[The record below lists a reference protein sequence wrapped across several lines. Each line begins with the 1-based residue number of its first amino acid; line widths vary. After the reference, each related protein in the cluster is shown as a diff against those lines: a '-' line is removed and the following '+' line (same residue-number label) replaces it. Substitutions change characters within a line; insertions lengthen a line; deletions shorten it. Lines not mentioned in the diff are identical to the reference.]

1 MRLSAVGLLLALVVL
16 VGRPVVAD
24 EPWNVPGTPAVKTEH
39 VTFRNAGATLQGTLY
54 LPQVGR
60 PVPAVVALHA
70 ASIGEADAALYRHL
84 REGLPAIGVAVLLF
98 DRRGSGAS
106 TGSARSARY
115 ETLADDGIAGA
126 RAIAKLSA
134 IDKTRIGYWGLSQ
147 GGWLASFAAERDP
160 HAAFAISVSAP
171 LVTPEAQMRFA
182 MANELQLLGYSGAD
196 VAAMLAARKAVDGY
210 DAGKVSRADAVAALQ
225 KIATKPWFSQMYLSS
240 PSDLSTDPA
249 KLADQDHNMH
259 IDPLTPI
266 ERARVPVLFIFG
278 GNDPWIPVAASLERV
293 RTLAKTRANVRYAVI
308 AGASHEMML
317 VKRPSMETDPK
328 SLAGYVPN
336 APAYFTLLASWLT
349 LTLHLDAPP
358 H

>member
-1 MRLSAVGLLLALVVL
+1 MMARFSAVGLFVALIVTIC
-16 VGRPVVAD
+16 RPVAAG
-24 EPWNVPGTPAVKTEH
+24 EPWNVPGTPVIKTQH

-54 LPQVGR
+54 VPESAN

-126 RAIAKLSA
+126 RAIAKLPQ
-134 IDKTRIGYWGLSQ
+134 IDKLRIGYWGLSQ

-182 MANELQLLGYSGAD
+182 MANELELSGYSNAD
-196 VAAMLAARKAVDGY
+196 VTAMLAARSAVDGY

-225 KIATKPWFSQMYLSS
+225 KIAAKPWFSQMYLSS
-240 PSDLSTDPA
+240 PSELSTDRA
-249 KLADQDHNMH
+249 QLADQDHNMH
-259 IDPLTPI
+259 IDPLTP
-266 ERARVPVLFIFG
+266 V
-278 GNDPWIPVAASLERV
+278 DS
-293 RTLAKTRANVRYAVI
+293 
-308 AGASHEMML
+308 
-317 VKRPSMETDPK
+317 
-328 SLAGYVPN
+328 
-336 APAYFTLLASWLT
+336 
-349 LTLHLDAPP
+349 
-358 H
+358 